1 MFGAPS
7 VSRSSPG
14 AAPHGRRQLCRF
26 RRSRPPIRDEGE
38 TETVRQIVAELD
50 ALPPDR
56 ARFLAGFAYVLSRT
70 AQADLDISDT
80 ETREMERVVIEH
92 GRIPAAQAVIVV
104 QIAKTQSKLF
114 GSTENYLV
122 TREFRA
128 VATDEECLDLLRCC
142 WLIGAA
148 DGTITA
154 EESGELNAIAEELGV
169 EAMAV
174 RALRAE
180 HAEQFAALRAMRQAR
195 TPEPGAG

>member
-1 MFGAPS
+1 MLRRFLGLPQAPRPTAGASS
-7 VSRSSPG
+7 VDSAVRGNRS
-14 AAPHGRRQLCRF
+14 
-26 RRSRPPIRDEGE
+26 DDGE

-169 EAMAV
+169 EALAV

>member
-1 MFGAPS
+1 MLRRFLGLPQAPRPNEGAGS
-7 VSRSSPG
+7 TASAG
-14 AAPHGRRQLCRF
+14 AGHASG
-26 RRSRPPIRDEGE
+26 DAAE

-50 ALPPDR
+50 AMPPDR
-56 ARFLAGFAYVLSRT
+56 ARFLAGFAYVLSRI
-70 AQADLDISDT
+70 AQADLDISDS
-80 ETREMERVVIEH
+80 ETREMERVVEEH

-104 QIAKTQSKLF
+104 QIAKTQSRLF

-128 VATDEECLDLLRCC
+128 VATDDECLDLLRCC

-195 TPEPGAG
+195 SVGPGAG

>member
-1 MFGAPS
+1 MLRRFLGLPQPRSNAGTSGVDSAARGHPS
-7 VSRSSPG
+7 
-14 AAPHGRRQLCRF
+14 A
-26 RRSRPPIRDEGE
+26 DEGE

-70 AQADLDISDT
+70 AQADLDISDG

-104 QIAKTQSKLF
+104 QIAKTQSRLF

-128 VATDEECLDLLRCC
+128 VATDEECLDLLR
-142 WLIGAA
+142 
-148 DGTITA
+148 
-154 EESGELNAIAEELGV
+154 
-169 EAMAV
+169 
-174 RALRAE
+174 
-180 HAEQFAALRAMRQAR
+180 
-195 TPEPGAG
+195 